1 MWGFEIAR
9 TRLRF
14 RIQDWKVK
22 TKNAFAKLK
31 TRVEF
36 SCEIDDF
43 YFENEIFKDK
53 VKESKVR

>member
-1 MWGFEIAR
+1 MQGNDCM
-9 TRLRF
+9 RF

-43 YFENEIFKDK
+43 YFLNEIFKDK